1 LEDRFG
7 TIPAS
12 VSDLISSMKLKWI
25 AKKIGFERLLLK
37 NGQMRTYFTTKSDS
51 LYFESK
57 VFGKILEY
65 LKHNF
70 STCNMKEK
78 NNKLSL
84 VISDVHSATKA
95 IEICK
100 EILN

>member
-1 LEDRFG
+1 
-7 TIPAS
+7 
-12 VSDLISSMKLKWI
+12 MKLKWI

-37 NGQMRTYFTTKSDS
+37 NGQMRAYFTTKSDS
-51 LYFESK
+51 LYFESD

-65 LKHNF
+65 LKHHFTNC
-70 STCNMKEK
+70 SMKEK

-84 VISDVHSATKA
+84 VISEVNSATKA

-100 EILN
+100 KILY

>member
-1 LEDRFG
+1 
-7 TIPAS
+7 
-12 VSDLISSMKLKWI
+12 MKLKWI

-37 NGQMRTYFTTKSDS
+37 NGQMRAYFTTKSDS
-51 LYFESK
+51 LYFESD

-65 LKHNF
+65 LKYHFN
-70 STCNMKEK
+70 TCSMKEK

-84 VISDVHSATKA
+84 VISEVNSATKA

-100 EILN
+100 KILY